1 MDSSYDY
8 ILQAASP
15 VMVSAQVA
23 AQQRDFFGAHGYFK
37 LERDSAKIG
46 TKKDGSYQEYH
57 TEWMEDGRPEKKL

>member
-1 MDSSYDY
+1 MDCAYDY

-37 LERDSAKIG
+37 LEAGSPEVEVKP
-46 TKKDGSYQEYH
+46 DGSYQEYH
-57 TEWMEDGRPEKKL
+57 TEWMKEGRPEKKI